1 MMMTRE
7 EMVRH
12 YAQAA
17 NKAKDIKVL
26 ADLNCVT
33 PGEIRA
39 ALAQAGVEAPKRTR
53 TKKPAAGPAPTPA
66 PVQEPALPPV
76 YGQAEA
82 ILAALPEGASHA
94 VRRRAGELLADLFRD
109 YLLER
114 LGLNKERQI

>member
-53 TKKPAAGPAPTPA
+53 AKKPAAGPAPA

>member
-39 ALAQAGVEAPKRTR
+39 ALAQAGVAGVEAPKRTR
-53 TKKPAAGPAPTPA
+53 TKKPAAGPT

>member
-39 ALAQAGVEAPKRTR
+39 ALAQAWDAA
-53 TKKPAAGPAPTPA
+53 KPGDS
-66 PVQEPALPPV
+66 LPPV